1 MRPACCV
8 LEVLKM
14 ELTPKLLA
22 GLLCWVVA
30 AAPAGAQEPF
40 ADGTAAFKGG
50 DYERALAH
58 FEQARQGGQQGPSLT
73 YNVGVTLFKLGRY
86 QAAQVQF
93 QQLLDDPEWS
103 DVARLQLGLMA
114 EKQGRPVSAVGYYR
128 ELTDS
133 ESPKLRRLALMRLSA
148 LAGAPGAEPA
158 GEQDQ
163 DRGLA
168 LLSLTSGYD
177 SNAYSLQNE
186 LLTDDSVGE
195 DTYTELFAWGQY
207 RLQGTAEDGW
217 RLHGFAFGRRYSDLE
232 SLNLSS
238 FNVGVSRHMP
248 WQGWLVELGGVAET
262 ASLGGE
268 RVTSEWRFVGR
279 AQQAFD
285 AGVLTLAY
293 QPSYFNGTE
302 AYRYL
307 DGWRQRFEA
316 RWAAPLATMDVDV
329 LYRLDLDDREDLIA
343 GDDGFYSYS
352 PRRQTF
358 GVEAELPLSWGW
370 TLHAGS
376 HYRLSHYRGYNRLQ
390 DSDGE
395 FKHQAR
401 DGNRLRSWIGA
412 EVQLMPRL
420 QLDARVIRTD
430 NDENFDIYGYDKT
443 EASLS
448 VRYVF

>member
-1 MRPACCV
+1 
-8 LEVLKM
+8 M

-22 GLLCWVVA
+22 GLLWWGAV
-30 AAPAGAQEPF
+30 AAPAIAEEPF
-40 ADGTAAFKGG
+40 ANGTAAFKGG

-58 FEQARQGGQQGPSLT
+58 FEQARQSGQQGPSLT
-73 YNVGVTLFKLGRY
+73 YNLGVTLFKLGRY
-86 QAAQVQF
+86 QAAQAQF
-93 QQLLDDPEWS
+93 QQLLEDPEWS
-103 DVARLQLGLMA
+103 EVARLQLGLMA

-128 ELTDS
+128 DLTDS

-148 LAGAPGAEPA
+148 LARAPGAEPA
-158 GEQDQ
+158 PEQDP

-186 LLTDDSVGE
+186 LLTDDSVGA
-195 DTYTELFAWGQY
+195 DTFTELFAWGQY
-207 RLQGTAEDGW
+207 RLRGTAEDGW

-232 SLNLSS
+232 SLNLTS
-238 FNVGVSRHMP
+238 FNAGISRHMP
-248 WQGWLVELGGVAET
+248 WQGWRVELGGVAET

-268 RVTSEWRFVGR
+268 RVTNEWRLVGR
-279 AQQAFD
+279 MQQEFGN
-285 AGVLTLAY
+285 GVLTLAY

-302 AYRYL
+302 TYRYL

-316 RWAAPLATMDVDV
+316 RWAAPLAIMDIDV
-329 LYRLDLDDREDLIA
+329 LYRLDLDDRQDLA
-343 GDDGFYSYS
+343 TADDGFYSYS

-370 TLHAGS
+370 SLHAGS
-376 HYRLSHYRGYNRLQ
+376 HYRLSNYRGNNRLQ

-395 FKHQAR
+395 FKQQAR
-401 DGNRLRSWIGA
+401 EGNRLRSWIGA
-412 EVQLMPRL
+412 EVQLLPRL
-420 QLDARVIRTD
+420 QLDARVIRTN
-430 NDENFDIYGYDKT
+430 NDDNFDIYSYEKT